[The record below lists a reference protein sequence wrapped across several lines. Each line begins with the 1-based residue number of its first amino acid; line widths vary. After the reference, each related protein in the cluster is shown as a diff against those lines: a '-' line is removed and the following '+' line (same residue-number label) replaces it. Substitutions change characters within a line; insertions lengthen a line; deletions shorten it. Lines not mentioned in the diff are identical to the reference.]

1 MYHHIEDD
9 NDELEA
15 PYVDGTCPSPK
26 ESEVMDAIRG
36 IYDPEIPVN
45 IVEMGLIYNL
55 EIDDDDRSAKVT
67 MTLTAPGCPVA
78 EEMPIWVQNAVT
90 SVDGIDR
97 AEVKI
102 TWEPF
107 WRPDF
112 MTEAARLE
120 TGFF

>member
-1 MYHHIEDD
+1 
-9 NDELEA
+9 
-15 PYVDGTCPSPK
+15 
-26 ESEVMDAIRG
+26 MDAIRG

-97 AEVKI
+97 AEVEI